1 MMTTETRS
9 EVRAGSAGVASA
21 QPRVLLG
28 TAAVTA
34 AVSVAVLLVALLVSG
49 PDGLLGAAVGAAT
62 VLVVLSFGCATLA
75 VVARVLPSATLLVA
89 LVTYLAQAAVLL
101 LVFVRISEVD
111 VFSDGPGRTWLALGL
126 VAATLAWMTAQ
137 LLLTLRARMP
147 YYDLADESSAVHQAG
162 GRR

>member
-34 AVSVAVLLVALLVSG
+34 AVGVVVVLVAFVASG
-49 PDGLLGAAVGAAT
+49 RDGLLGAAVGSVV
-62 VLVVLSFGCATLA
+62 VLLVLSFGCATLA

-101 LVFVRISEVD
+101 LVAVRVSEVD
-111 VFSDGPGRTWLALGL
+111 VFADGPGRTWLALGL
-126 VAATLAWMTAQ
+126 VTATLVWMSGQ

-147 YYDLADESSAVHQAG
+147 YYDLSDDPEAG